1 MDNNELL
8 LALSNMLDEKLDKKL
23 DEKLKSNLDPI
34 KLDIE
39 QIKTNQV
46 RMGADIEELKAH
58 QLRTDLNIENEL
70 RPNIHLLVENFIP
83 AIKHY
88 EKAASRIE
96 TLEVDVNL
104 IKMVVAE
111 HSEKLKK
118 LA

>member
-1 MDNNELL
+1 MG
-8 LALSNMLDEKLDKKL
+8 A
-23 DEKLKSNLDPI
+23 
-34 KLDIE
+34 DIE
-39 QIKTNQV
+39 DLKVGQV
-46 RMGADIEELKAH
+46 RMGADIEDLKSSQVKMNMTMEELKVH

-96 TLEVDVNL
+96 SLEVDVNL